1 MKGKLSG
8 ILSITTILC
17 IIFTAPIESPAA
29 QFTCYVKAGREDA
42 HVVVNDY
49 DRDGNRLPR
58 GGEIYRGVIKRG
70 QRQQIKSRFGK
81 IRFNYRLYNQSRTSG
96 RNSTNCEGGK
106 NIQLP

>member
-1 MKGKLSG
+1 MKVKLFG
-8 ILSITTILC
+8 ILFISTVVC
-17 IIFTAPIESPAA
+17 IIFMAPIESPAA
-29 QFTCYVKAGREDA
+29 QYTCFVKAGREDA

-58 GGEIYRGVIKRG
+58 GGEIYRGVVKRG

-81 IRFNYRLYNQSRTSG
+81 IRYNYRLYNQSRTSG